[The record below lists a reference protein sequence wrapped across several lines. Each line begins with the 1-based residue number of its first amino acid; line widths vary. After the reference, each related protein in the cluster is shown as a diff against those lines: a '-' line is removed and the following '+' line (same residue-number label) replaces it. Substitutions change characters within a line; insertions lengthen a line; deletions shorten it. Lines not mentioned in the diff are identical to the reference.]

1 MTEEMPRLGPTLA
14 RGVLQRRHAT
24 GQPDPARLSVTAAP
38 VDPERLWRYQQLCG
52 FRVSD
57 LLPPTYPHLIAFPLM
72 MARFARPDF
81 PFPVLGLV
89 HLTNRLRQ
97 HRPIRSSERLACSV
111 RLADRRSHPAGELID
126 LITEATSGT
135 EPVWQE
141 TSSYLHRG
149 GDRSGGSHRKPEPVE
164 ATIGWDV
171 PADIGRR
178 YAAISGDRNPIH
190 LHRLAARPFGFRRPI
205 AHGMWLLA
213 RTLAAFEGRLPD
225 SFELTAAFQAPVLLP
240 ARVLLRSDPPIGQWD
255 FSVHDA
261 RTGKPHLTGTVSR
274 G

>member
-1 MTEEMPRLGPTLA
+1 MTDPMPRLGPTLA
-14 RGVLQRRHAT
+14 RAVLRRRNSADQPGSAT
-24 GQPDPARLSVTAAP
+24 LSASDQA
-38 VDPERLWRYQQLCG
+38 VDPEQLWRYQQLCG
-52 FRVSD
+52 FAVSD
-57 LLPPTYPHLIAFPLM
+57 LLPPSYPHLMAFPLM

-89 HLTNRLRQ
+89 HLINQLRQ
-97 HRPIRSSERLACSV
+97 YRPVRSSERLDLSV
-111 RLADRRSHPAGELID
+111 RLANRREHPAGELID
-126 LITEATSGT
+126 LITEASSGA

-141 TSSYLHRG
+141 TSSYLHR
-149 GDRSGGSHRKPEPVE
+149 SGTHASRRPEPAPVE

-190 LHRLAARPFGFRRPI
+190 LHRLTARPFGFRRPI

-213 RTLAAFEGRLPD
+213 RTMAAFQGRLPD
-225 SFELTAAFQAPVLLP
+225 AFELTGQFQAPVLLP
-240 ARVLLRSDPPIGQWD
+240 ARVLLRSDRPIGQWD

-261 RTGKPHLTGTVSR
+261 RTGKPHLTGAVR
-274 G
+274 GS

>member
-1 MTEEMPRLGPTLA
+1 MTDPMPRLGPTLA
-14 RGVLQRRHAT
+14 RAVLQRR
-24 GQPDPARLSVTAAP
+24 QPGGVTDPDRLSVADQA
-38 VDPERLWRYQQLCG
+38 VDPEQLWRYQQLCG
-52 FRVSD
+52 FPVSD
-57 LLPPTYPHLIAFPLM
+57 LLPPTFPHLMAFPLM

-89 HLTNRLRQ
+89 HLRNQLRLL
-97 HRPIRSSERLACSV
+97 RPIGSSERLGFSV
-111 RLADRRSHPAGELID
+111 RLADRRDHPAGELVD
-126 LITEATSGT
+126 LVTEASSGA

-141 TSSYLHRG
+141 TSSYLHR
-149 GDRSGGSHRKPEPVE
+149 SGNRRTEHPQPAPVQ

-190 LHRLAARPFGFRRPI
+190 LSRLTARPFGFRRPI

-213 RTLAAFEGRLPD
+213 RTMAAFQGRLPD
-225 SFELTAAFQAPVLLP
+225 AFELTGQFQAPVLLP
-240 ARVLLRSDPPIGQWD
+240 ARVLLRSDRPIGQWD

-261 RTGKPHLTGTVSR
+261 RTGKPHLTGTVR
-274 G
+274 GC